1 LGGILETAEGGN
13 NYTGELCAH
22 IDAAVDAGE
31 GWAATSGVPVRVAYV
46 YDATSPVRAEARFRT
61 RHDRTTQGYFAS
73 HLLNSMGWFRDRT
86 EVALQ
91 LWQTSHVGSPTN
103 EWADVEAARFAAAE
117 EGASVAVALVRRVRM
132 WRLAWLRRRVGRAV
146 THGGV
151 SLSFDVLL
159 TAAFGRTFRVS
170 PDPVSV
176 ASVEH
181 GPFGRVAGWDEL
193 AYRALRA
200 RRELG
205 GARGWEIW
213 KKAAER
219 RRVAEQ
225 AKRMRTW
232 RAIGSLSGAP
242 YLEVVEVQV
251 VVEIAPRAR
260 VGAARRERSAREA
273 AGLQQQRDGRWAVA
287 RVVEARR
294 ERSGGVLALVEWKGA
309 NPVTGVA

>member
-1 LGGILETAEGGN
+1 MQTAARK
-13 NYTGELCAH
+13 EL
-22 IDAAVDAGE
+22 AVVE
-31 GWAATSGVPVRVAYV
+31 ERWAP
-46 YDATSPVRAEARFRT
+46 
-61 RHDRTTQGYFAS
+61 
-73 HLLNSMGWFRDRT
+73 MG
-86 EVALQ
+86 EVACLA
-91 LWQTSHVGSPTN
+91 W
-103 EWADVEAARFAAAE
+103 
-117 EGASVAVALVRRVRM
+117 ALVRRVRM
-132 WRLAWLRRRVGRAV
+132 WRLAWLRRREGRAV
-146 THGGV
+146 TRGGV

-159 TAAFGRTFRVS
+159 TAAFGKTFRVS

-176 ASVEH
+176 ASIEH
-181 GPFGRVAGWDEL
+181 GPFGRVAGRDEL

-232 RAIGSLSGAP
+232 RMVGSLSGAP
-242 YLEVVEVQV
+242 LEMVEVQV

-273 AGLQQQRDGRWAVA
+273 AGLQQRRDGRWAVA